1 MDLRAAIEQRGR
13 KAIEHLI
20 TQSETL
26 INPPDPLREA
36 ALHYLTAGG
45 KGMRPAMLQ
54 LVCGALN
61 GKEENAIPAAAAIEA
76 MHVSSLIH
84 DDFMDRDEVRRGV
97 PSVWVKW
104 NPTIAILAGDALLA
118 VAMAIVGEISSLTY
132 ELRYAINKE
141 LAMIYTKLCEGQM
154 YDIGFETRD
163 IQNISVEDVKN
174 MQYLKTGVL
183 FEFACITGARIALNK
198 LKDPLINCIREYARL
213 AGTAFQIQD
222 DIIGLIGD
230 EEAIGKPVG
239 SDIRVGKRTLISTHA
254 LTHASDAQKKII
266 LTAFENK
273 NATTQEVTACINMI
287 EAIGSITHARDI
299 AEKMAIQAREVTK
312 QLPDNEQTRL
322 LAEFASYMVQRKL

>member
-1 MDLRAAIEQRGR
+1 MDLKAAIEQRGR

-20 TQSETL
+20 TQSEIL

-61 GKEENAIPAAAAIEA
+61 GNEENAIPAAAAIEA

-163 IQNISVEDVKN
+163 IQNISIEEVKN

-183 FEFACITGARIALNK
+183 FEFSCITGARIALNK
-198 LKDPLINCIREYARL
+198 LKDPLIDY
-213 AGTAFQIQD
+213 
-222 DIIGLIGD
+222 
-230 EEAIGKPVG
+230 
-239 SDIRVGKRTLISTHA
+239 ISTHA
-254 LTHASDAQKKII
+254 LTNASDAQKKII
-266 LTAFENK
+266 LTAFENQ
-273 NATTQEVTACINMI
+273 NATALEVTSCINVI
-287 EAIGSITHARDI
+287 DAIGSITHARGI

-322 LAEFASYMVQRKL
+322 IAEFASYMVQRKL